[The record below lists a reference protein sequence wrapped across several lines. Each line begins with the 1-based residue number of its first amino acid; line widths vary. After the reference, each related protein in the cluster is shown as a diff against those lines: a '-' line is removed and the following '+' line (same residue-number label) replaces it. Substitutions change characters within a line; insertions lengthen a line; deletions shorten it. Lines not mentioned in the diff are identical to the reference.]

1 MKIEETKKCKCKRNI
16 NMNASYAN
24 NNKLYK
30 YVKSNRDYSGKIY
43 TSDFNTETKK
53 ESIRSQVA
61 DMVSSAIKFDKDCDK
76 LCRNKYM

>member
-1 MKIEETKKCKCKRNI
+1 MKIEKNKKCKCKI
-16 NMNASYAN
+16 NLNANASYVN
-24 NNKLYK
+24 NNKLYR
-30 YVKSNRDYSGKIY
+30 YGKSNRDFSGKIY

-76 LCRNKYM
+76 LCRSKYM